1 MTYIFATVG
10 GREIPREDDEG
21 SPFTVDL
28 GTVLTF
34 VTGADHIPPLGFP
47 STPIIQFI
55 SEETRFLPTAST
67 CIPSLFLPLQLA
79 DYEDF
84 KRNMDMAVICAHGF
98 GSV

>member
-1 MTYIFATVG
+1 MFASVG
-10 GREIPREDDEG
+10 GREDDEG
-21 SPFTVDL
+21 SPFTIDL

-55 SEETRFLPTAST
+55 SEESRFLPTAST
-67 CIPSLFLPLQLA
+67 CIPSLFLPLQLT